1 MSILTKELD
10 LLKFISQKCQK
21 ELDVSEL
28 KILNMASKTMHSA
41 ILKTFEKFNINAY
54 CLECM
59 NTINNLFWII
69 LSYSNNL
76 KLTMFLCDRAILL
89 FNEYILMTKKMI
101 YDKNSTEI
109 DNLSEVKIFI
119 YKKTIGPIILKDQC
133 NAKSKI
139 KSKNIIIHD
148 KLRTIGN
155 ITYNSHSNIFL
166 TLCKENVSLEEITS
180 ELEIYTNN
188 FNSTIIELLNTMD
201 KKHLEVVTY
210 IFDNIIENQQF
221 NDFSIIQK
229 YNSLYILCN
238 IVGKLDII
246 KVDKTVYIDNII
258 NKCKTNYKL
267 KYIKVDN
274 ILINS
279 NEFKEIFTAC

>member
-1 MSILTKELD
+1 M
-10 LLKFISQKCQK
+10 
-21 ELDVSEL
+21 
-28 KILNMASKTMHSA
+28 
-41 ILKTFEKFNINAY
+41 
-54 CLECM
+54 
-59 NTINNLFWII
+59 
-69 LSYSNNL
+69 
-76 KLTMFLCDRAILL
+76 
-89 FNEYILMTKKMI
+89 
-101 YDKNSTEI
+101 
-109 DNLSEVKIFI
+109 KIFI

-133 NAKSKI
+133 NAKSKT